1 MSAYTFHIHMTI
13 VNQLQKREKHN
24 SLPPSSKQK
33 QNLSS
38 EEVFCTLIA
47 SVSLTYIGLGQSHS
61 NPTFLLNLVLHCR
74 IELTSEQNMDE
85 YRRFPFI

>member
-1 MSAYTFHIHMTI
+1 MYAYSFHIHMTI

-38 EEVFCTLIA
+38 EKVFSTLIA
-47 SVSLTYIGLGQSHS
+47 SVCLTYIGLGQTQKPDILTQFGAS
-61 NPTFLLNLVLHCR
+61 LLHR
-74 IELTSEQNMDE
+74 TYI
-85 YRRFPFI
+85 